1 MNNNTIETERLI
13 IRPFSESDVDDYLE
27 YALDPEVMKYI
38 RPVGDPK
45 QARELFLS
53 HAGEWDGAEGKWMGA
68 AVVLKESNKMIGDVG
83 FRYKSKQHQQI
94 EIGYKFNRHF
104 QGHGYGSEALITLVK
119 LIVRDWP
126 FHKLVAYC
134 EPRNIASWKLMEKI
148 GMHREGYFQ
157 ENFNFDGRW
166 QNEVAYGVLK
176 RNLKL

>member
-1 MNNNTIETERLI
+1 MNKNTIDTGRLLL
-13 IRPFSESDVDDYLE
+13 RPFDASDLDDYLE

-45 QARELFLS
+45 VAREMFLS
-53 HAGEWDGAEGKWMGA
+53 HAGDWTGEEGRWMGA
-68 AVVLKESNKMIGDVG
+68 AVVLKDNQKMIGDVG

-104 QGHGYGSEALITLVK
+104 QGHGYGSEALQALLK
-119 LIVRDWP
+119 LIIRDWP

-148 GMHREGYFQ
+148 GMQREGYFR
-157 ENFNFDGRW
+157 ENFYFDGRW